1 LSLVVVAVGVDGVLV
16 VALVAL
22 ERGLQPSRQGQI
34 TQLLLGL
41 LVLEEDHLERLEP
54 KEVIHL

>member
-1 LSLVVVAVGVDGVLV
+1 MGVDGVLV

-22 ERGLQPSRQGQI
+22 EWELQPSRQGQI
-34 TQLLLGL
+34 TQLLLGPL
-41 LVLEEDHLERLEP
+41 ALEEDHLERLEP